1 MWLQDD
7 GPTGPIHRLLVME
20 RGASTDAPALELASV
35 ALPSPS
41 VAFSFAEDDGLLS
54 FGVEGGAEVALAF
67 VADEG
72 AVQVYQ
78 DVQAVQGLAG
88 GAPPPGLGLGLGLDA
103 GPHPLE
109 LPPPSE
115 ATLPEV
121 ARLLASWPPH
131 ARAAARALVAE
142 RADGAAGDDYIGALG
157 ALVRRLAPQARGRE
171 PAPAAAAALAQL
183 ALVYRQLLAHPDE
196 GLLRRLLRADAVAG
210 LFGALEHDEAAGHA
224 QTPHV
229 NVQYTAYLAA
239 PGRFKMPVPIRDA
252 TTLARV
258 HMNAHI
264 ALLTEA
270 ALPSRSTTR
279 WRRSAPSPPT
289 TVARSSPPSP
299 PTPRSCIAADGLR
312 DSAEASAGDRPLAPP
327 PPPGPVATAGAA
339 ALAAAA
345 AAAAARRRRRRRSRA
360 GVAGGAPPSC
370 APSPNR
376 CTRSNAPPYRAAD
389 AAGVLHRLPRRPPP
403 PVAAGGA
410 GGGARALP
418 RLRAAVPQP
427 RPLAPPPR
435 RPRRHLGGRGGGDG
449 ARAPRRAARRRR
461 RDGHAHAGVGSAAHP
476 PRPWLDG
483 TRRAER
489 FPRRRLR
496 ARPL

>member
-1 MWLQDD
+1 MDEEDDLALQQVEAFKRASPSDQWSSLGPGTVMWLQDD

-88 GAPPPGLGLGLGLDA
+88 GAPPPGLGLGLGLGLDA

-131 ARAAARALVAE
+131 ARAQLLRALVAE

-157 ALVRRLAPQARGRE
+157 ALVRRLAPQARGRDGE
-171 PAPAAAAALAQL
+171 PAAAAALAQL

-258 HMNAHI
+258 HMNAHLSLI
-264 ALLTEA
+264 H
-270 ALPSRSTTR
+270 
-279 WRRSAPSPPT
+279 
-289 TVARSSPPSP
+289 
-299 PTPRSCIAADGLR
+299 I
-312 DSAEASAGDRPLAPP
+312 
-327 PPPGPVATAGAA
+327 
-339 ALAAAA
+339 
-345 AAAAARRRRRRRSRA
+345 
-360 GVAGGAPPSC
+360 
-370 APSPNR
+370 
-376 CTRSNAPPYRAAD
+376 
-389 AAGVLHRLPRRPPP
+389 
-403 PVAAGGA
+403 
-410 GGGARALP
+410 
-418 RLRAAVPQP
+418 
-427 RPLAPPPR
+427 
-435 RPRRHLGGRGGGDG
+435 
-449 ARAPRRAARRRR
+449 
-461 RDGHAHAGVGSAAHP
+461 
-476 PRPWLDG
+476 
-483 TRRAER
+483 
-489 FPRRRLR
+489 
-496 ARPL
+496 